1 MRSFFFFELL
11 DYRLSVTTT
20 TRRLGAPAWP
30 ICTGKG
36 FEANGCGKVSGRGS
50 GHKKVERI
58 PGAGAPNLERV
69 LTGGPGVGGEDGGEL
84 EWHANIQPA
93 GGPLV
98 PNRIRTEGRGK
109 RSQKWPCAG
118 LQKGGTRRSHV
129 GWYGWLGVKDRRTGW
144 QPAFPMMCHKGKWW
158 CHLPEG
164 GSSWSSPHRKRD
176 AW

>member
-1 MRSFFFFELL
+1 M
-11 DYRLSVTTT
+11 
-20 TRRLGAPAWP
+20 
-30 ICTGKG
+30 
-36 FEANGCGKVSGRGS
+36 
-50 GHKKVERI
+50 ERI

-176 AW
+176 YVLPSLLSLSCRTVFQATRPFSGRHRVMKFYPYPTS